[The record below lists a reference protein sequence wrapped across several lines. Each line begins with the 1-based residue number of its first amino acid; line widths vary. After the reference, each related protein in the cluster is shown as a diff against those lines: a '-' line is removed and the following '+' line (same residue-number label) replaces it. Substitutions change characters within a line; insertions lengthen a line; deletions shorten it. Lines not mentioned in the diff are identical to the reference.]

1 MKKLFIFISSFLFT
15 IFSVPSW
22 ANLEGVAVI
31 DYHTIFLGTDLART
45 SFEELRESGDY
56 KELMEEA
63 QLKDS
68 ERLSIAEELNKDSS
82 TMSDEEQSEK
92 LKKAQSLYQDIQFL
106 TQKMQT
112 LENEVVQK
120 LQADQGPNVQ
130 KVINDL
136 IVAKKIQL
144 LLGADKAL
152 YFDGS
157 VSITEQVT
165 DALDGAAAAEPE
177 SN

>member
-1 MKKLFIFISSFLFT
+1 MKKLFIFISSFLLT
-15 IFSVPSW
+15 VFSLPSW

-31 DYHTIFLGTDLART
+31 DYQTIFLGTDLART

-92 LKKAQSLYQDIQFL
+92 LKKAQSFWAFFFRIRYLNY
-106 TQKMQT
+106 
-112 LENEVVQK
+112 N
-120 LQADQGPNVQ
+120 
-130 KVINDL
+130 
-136 IVAKKIQL
+136 
-144 LLGADKAL
+144 
-152 YFDGS
+152 
-157 VSITEQVT
+157 
-165 DALDGAAAAEPE
+165 E
-177 SN
+177 SNNSK

>member
-1 MKKLFIFISSFLFT
+1 M
-15 IFSVPSW
+15 
-22 ANLEGVAVI
+22 
-31 DYHTIFLGTDLART
+31 GTDLART

-130 KVINDL
+130 KVVNDL
-136 IVAKKIQL
+136 IVAKKITL
-144 LLGADKAL
+144 LFNSQAL
-152 YFDGS
+152 LAYDRTNPLIN
-157 VSITEQVT
+157 IT
-165 DALDGAAAAEPE
+165 PE
-177 SN
+177 VIELLNQANSKD

>member
-1 MKKLFIFISSFLFT
+1 MKKLSIFISSFIMCF
-15 IFSVPSW
+15 FSVSSW

-31 DYHTIFLGTDLART
+31 DYQTIFLGTDLART

-56 KELMEEA
+56 NELMEEA

-130 KVINDL
+130 KVVNDL
-136 IVAKKIQL
+136 IVAKKITL
-144 LLGADKAL
+144 LFNSQAL
-152 YFDGS
+152 LAYDRTNPLIN
-157 VSITEQVT
+157 IT
-165 DALDGAAAAEPE
+165 PE
-177 SN
+177 VIELLNQANSKD

>member
-1 MKKLFIFISSFLFT
+1 MKTLSIFITSLLIT
-15 IFSVPSW
+15 IFSLPSW

-31 DYHTIFLGTDLART
+31 DYQTIFLGTDLART

-106 TQKMQT
+106 TQKMQN

-130 KVINDL
+130 KVVNDL
-136 IVAKKIQL
+136 IVAKKITL
-144 LLGADKAL
+144 LFNSQAL
-152 YFDGS
+152 LAYDRNNPLIN
-157 VSITEQVT
+157 IT
-165 DALDGAAAAEPE
+165 PE
-177 SN
+177 VIELLNQANSKD